1 MAFKRLNLL
10 VGALGV
16 GVACWTGSAVAEEPA
31 PIDAKR
37 AEAIGRKIDEIQV
50 QLTKLD
56 QIVEQLRRLRSEELP
71 KLQQELRGAV
81 EASVLV
87 KNGER
92 TVQKPE
98 APPTTAKIG
107 AEESTN
113 AMPKLPESQSL
124 ESQLTAVQ
132 ERLQQLDDVTQQITA
147 LREDDLPRLKREL
160 ERLKGSSP
168 VARSALRPV
177 PPMQGRLVIN
187 NLSGLT
193 RDVIVNG
200 TTYTFAP
207 GSWQVPVPH
216 REVTTQVSIGE
227 IPRLW
232 GSDFWR
238 QTDNGPEMR
247 LDLR

>member
-1 MAFKRLNLL
+1 MASKRMNFF
-10 VGALGV
+10 VGVLWLGV
-16 GVACWTGSAVAEEPA
+16 VCLGARAGAEEAAPA
-31 PIDAKR
+31 PIDAAR
-37 AEAIGRKIDEIQV
+37 AEALGRKIDEIQT
-50 QLTKLD
+50 QLSKLD
-56 QIVEQLRRLRSEELP
+56 QILEQLRRLRTEELP
-71 KLQQELRGAV
+71 KLQQELRGAG

-98 APPTTAKIG
+98 APPTTPQANETDKPNS
-107 AEESTN
+107 A
-113 AMPKLPESQSL
+113 PQSL
-124 ESQLTAVQ
+124 ETQLAAVQ
-132 ERLQQLDDVTQQITA
+132 ERLQQLDDVSQQITA
-147 LREDDLPRLKREL
+147 LRGDDLPRLKREL
-160 ERLKGSSP
+160 ERLKGSNS

-177 PPMQGRLVIN
+177 PAVQGRLVIN

-193 RDVIVNG
+193 RDVTVNG

-207 GSWQVPVPH
+207 GSWQVSIPY
-216 REVTTQVSIGE
+216 RDVTTQVALGE